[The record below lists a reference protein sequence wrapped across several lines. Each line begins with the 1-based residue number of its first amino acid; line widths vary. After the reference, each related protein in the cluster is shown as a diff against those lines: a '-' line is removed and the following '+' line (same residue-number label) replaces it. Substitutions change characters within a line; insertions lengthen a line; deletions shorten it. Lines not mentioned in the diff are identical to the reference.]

1 MKTLRQSTLAIAV
14 SICIAA
20 AGLAVTLITGVEAR
34 PQSSADLE
42 RSPTHTGTASGPSF
56 TLESATISKGGGVL
70 PDGSVF
76 VIGQPVVG
84 TMSNENFTMEV
95 GIVAVIAA
103 GASCPASSEPIAELI
118 GAEVS
123 TKNRFLSFTA
133 GDASSTQ
140 GIRVTFDSLP
150 PPYDPWNGAE
160 LWVGPTSQ
168 VTEAG
173 ANVVPTEG
181 FPNFTAARLRCTP
194 FFTDWSAE
202 GTVHVFHEGIVP
214 GGTYRVDVIDE
225 TCDAGVAT
233 NFSEPLPM
241 TTAVWGDTVL
251 DLSDTPPP
259 PPNGPPVDIVDVLA
273 VLERFSSVT
282 GAIIKA
288 RADLEPACLDLRIN
302 VTDVLASIA
311 GFTGLTYPFTPTAA
325 DPCDSTCPNVL
336 P

>member
-1 MKTLRQSTLAIAV
+1 MSVVATPRNALAFAEYDK
-14 SICIAA
+14 
-20 AGLAVTLITGVEAR
+20 ITGTSQGAR
-34 PQSSADLE
+34 N
-42 RSPTHTGTASGPSF
+42 ASVRPGCGR
-56 TLESATISKGGGVL
+56 T
-70 PDGSVF
+70 
-76 VIGQPVVG
+76 Q
-84 TMSNENFTMEV
+84 
-95 GIVAVIAA
+95 AV
-103 GASCPASSEPIAELI
+103 
-118 GAEVS
+118 
-123 TKNRFLSFTA
+123 
-133 GDASSTQ
+133 
-140 GIRVTFDSLP
+140 RVTFASLP
-150 PPYDPWNGAE
+150 PPFDLDLWNGAE

-173 ANVVPTEG
+173 ANVVPTKG